1 MNDIISNK
9 KVVTRNDFL
18 SIQELTELSLKAR
31 KLLYFTIANC
41 KMNDKKFLIY
51 EVNTEELTKILNVEE
66 RSVYNTVKKIAKEL
80 AHFLICYE
88 DDINE
93 EFDYIPMFSR
103 SSYKRGKMIIKINDD
118 MKPYFLELK
127 KNFTQAHL
135 IDFVKMRSTYSMA
148 VWHIFQRE
156 MRGTYP
162 MIKQEIR
169 FKLTLEE
176 LRQVTGTQKKFK
188 QIGEFK
194 TRVLDQA
201 IKEISENCLS
211 DIEYKNIK
219 SSYKV
224 VGFEFV
230 ARSPWR
236 T

>member
-1 MNDIISNK
+1 MIISDEYK
-9 KVVTRNDFL
+9 QSYFTWLTHTF
-18 SIQELTELSLKAR
+18 IPTLTENYKQPHG
-31 KLLYFTIANC
+31 IAC
-41 KMNDKKFLIY
+41 AIF
-51 EVNTEELTKILNVEE
+51 
-66 RSVYNTVKKIAKEL
+66 
-80 AHFLICYE
+80 
-88 DDINE
+88 
-93 EFDYIPMFSR
+93 
-103 SSYKRGKMIIKINDD
+103 
-118 MKPYFLELK
+118 MKD
-127 KNFTQAHL
+127 L

-156 MRGTYP
+156 MHGTYP
-162 MIKQEIR
+162 MINQEIR

-219 SSYKV
+219 CSYTV